1 MELKET
7 FQKVKA
13 ASKTLG
19 LLSDEQRN
27 EVLKAVA
34 DAIIAETPAL
44 LDGQNK
50 PALRPIAAHRAA
62 TRGYR
67 FGYETRKYPALTARK
82 SSQRQDTRQRIAPAA
97 SSRSIRSYRHDLRGP
112 S

>member
-19 LLSDEQRN
+19 LLTDEQRN
-27 EVLKAVA
+27 EILQAVA

-44 LDGQNK
+44 LSKDE
-50 PALRPIAAHRAA
+50 PALRPIATHRAA
-62 TRGYR
+62 TPGYC
-67 FGYETRKYPALTARK
+67 FGYETRKYPALTTRK
-82 SSQRQDTRQRIAPAA
+82 SSQRQNTRKWFAPAA
-97 SSRSIRSYRHDLRGP
+97 SCRSIRSYRYDL
-112 S
+112 